1 MQMKHLIIFA
11 LAGIVLLI
19 GFNMFNSNRHESRI
33 AAATSSTTSPA
44 TAISSEDTVNTNTNT
59 NTNTDIASQP
69 LGKQPK
75 AILDNATAQI
85 EQAEQVNQ
93 ERVEQMSDAQ

>member
-1 MQMKHLIIFA
+1 MQMKYLIIFA

-44 TAISSEDTVNTNTNT
+44 TAISSEDTVNTNT
-59 NTNTDIASQP
+59 DIASQP

-93 ERVEQMSDAQ
+93 ERVEQMSAAQ

>member
-33 AAATSSTTSPA
+33 AAATSSTTISPD
-44 TAISSEDTVNTNTNT
+44 TTTSSEDTV

-93 ERVEQMSDAQ
+93 ERVEQMSAAQ

>member
-44 TAISSEDTVNTNTNT
+44 TAISSEDTVNTNT
-59 NTNTDIASQP
+59 DIASQP

-93 ERVEQMSDAQ
+93 ERVEQMSAAQ

>member
-11 LAGIVLLI
+11 LAGIAILI
-19 GFNMFNSNRHESRI
+19 GFNVVNSNRHESRMDEVANSSVT
-33 AAATSSTTSPA
+33 AASPD
-44 TAISSEDTVNTNTNT
+44 TAISSENDVNAT
-59 NTNTDIASQP
+59 TDIASQP

-85 EQAEQVNQ
+85 EQAEQLNQ

>member
-33 AAATSSTTSPA
+33 AAATSSTTTTTSPA
-44 TAISSEDTVNTNTNT
+44 TAISSEDTVNTNT
-59 NTNTDIASQP
+59 DIASQP
-69 LGKQPK
+69 LGQQPK

>member
-33 AAATSSTTSPA
+33 AAATSSITSPD
-44 TAISSEDTVNTNTNT
+44 TTISSEDTVNVT
-59 NTNTDIASQP
+59 TDIANQP
-69 LGKQPK
+69 LGQQPK

>member
-44 TAISSEDTVNTNTNT
+44 TAISSEDTVNTNT
-59 NTNTDIASQP
+59 DIASQP

-85 EQAEQVNQ
+85 EQAEQVSQ
-93 ERVEQMSDAQ
+93 ERVEQMSAAQ

>member
-1 MQMKHLIIFA
+1 MQKKHLIIFA

-44 TAISSEDTVNTNTNT
+44 TAISSEDTVNTNT
-59 NTNTDIASQP
+59 DIASQP

-93 ERVEQMSDAQ
+93 ERVEQMSAAQ

>member
-33 AAATSSTTSPA
+33 AAATSSTTSLA
-44 TAISSEDTVNTNTNT
+44 TAISSEDTVNTNT
-59 NTNTDIASQP
+59 DIASQP
-69 LGKQPK
+69 LGQQPK

-93 ERVEQMSDAQ
+93 ERLEQMSDAQ

>member
-33 AAATSSTTSPA
+33 AAATSSTTSPD
-44 TAISSEDTVNTNTNT
+44 TTISSEDTVNVT
-59 NTNTDIASQP
+59 TDIANQP

-85 EQAEQVNQ
+85 EQAEQVNK
-93 ERVEQMSDAQ
+93 ERVEQMSAAQ

>member
-33 AAATSSTTSPA
+33 AAATSSTTISPD
-44 TAISSEDTVNTNTNT
+44 TTTSSEDTVNTD
-59 NTNTDIASQP
+59 TDIASQP

-93 ERVEQMSDAQ
+93 ERVEQMSAAQ

>member
-11 LAGIVLLI
+11 LAGIVILI

-33 AAATSSTTSPA
+33 AATTSSIATSIPPD
-44 TAISSEDTVNTNTNT
+44 TAISSEGNTVS
-59 NTNTDIASQP
+59 TNTDIASQP

-75 AILDNATAQI
+75 AILDKATAKI

-93 ERVEQMSDAQ
+93 DRVEQMSDAQ

>member
-33 AAATSSTTSPA
+33 AAATSSITSPA
-44 TAISSEDTVNTNTNT
+44 TTISSEDTVNVT
-59 NTNTDIASQP
+59 TDIASQP

-93 ERVEQMSDAQ
+93 ERVEQMSAAQ

>member
-11 LAGIVLLI
+11 LAGIVMLI
-19 GFNMFNSNRHESRI
+19 GFNVVNSNRHESRI
-33 AAATSSTTSPA
+33 AATTSSSTTPIPPDN
-44 TAISSEDTVNTNTNT
+44 TISSEDEVNAT
-59 NTNTDIASQP
+59 TDIASQP

-75 AILDNATAQI
+75 AIIDNATAQI

>member
-19 GFNMFNSNRHESRI
+19 GFNIFNSNRHESRI

-44 TAISSEDTVNTNTNT
+44 TAISSEDTVNTNT
-59 NTNTDIASQP
+59 DIASQP

-75 AILDNATAQI
+75 AILNNATAQI

-93 ERVEQMSDAQ
+93 ERVEQMSAAQ

>member
-11 LAGIVLLI
+11 LVGIVILI
-19 GFNMFNSNRHESRI
+19 GFNMFNSSRHESRI
-33 AAATSSTTSPA
+33 AATTSSSATPA
-44 TAISSEDTVNTNTNT
+44 AQDTAISSEGNTANT
-59 NTNTDIASQP
+59 TDIASEP

-75 AILDNATAQI
+75 AILNNATAQI

-93 ERVEQMSDAQ
+93 ERVEQMSNAQ

>member
-44 TAISSEDTVNTNTNT
+44 TAISSEDTVNVT
-59 NTNTDIASQP
+59 TDIANQP

>member
-11 LAGIVLLI
+11 LAGIVILI
-19 GFNMFNSNRHESRI
+19 GFNMINSNRHESRI
-33 AAATSSTTSPA
+33 EEVANSSATPASPD
-44 TAISSEDTVNTNTNT
+44 TAISSEDTVNAT
-59 NTNTDIASQP
+59 TDIASQP

-75 AILDNATAQI
+75 AIIDNATAKI
-85 EQAEQVNQ
+85 EKAEQVNQ

>member
-33 AAATSSTTSPA
+33 AAATSTTTSPA
-44 TAISSEDTVNTNTNT
+44 TAISSEDTVNVT
-59 NTNTDIASQP
+59 TDIANQP

>member
-44 TAISSEDTVNTNTNT
+44 TAISSEDTVNTNT
-59 NTNTDIASQP
+59 DIASQP

-85 EQAEQVNQ
+85 EQAEQLNQ

>member
-59 NTNTDIASQP
+59 DIASQP

-93 ERVEQMSDAQ
+93 ERVEQMSAAQ

>member
-33 AAATSSTTSPA
+33 EAATSSTTSPA
-44 TAISSEDTVNTNTNT
+44 TAISSEDTV

-85 EQAEQVNQ
+85 EQAEQVSQ
-93 ERVEQMSDAQ
+93 ERVEQMSAAQ

>member
-33 AAATSSTTSPA
+33 AAATSSTTISPD
-44 TAISSEDTVNTNTNT
+44 TTTSSEDTVNT

-85 EQAEQVNQ
+85 EQAEQVNK
-93 ERVEQMSDAQ
+93 ERVEQMSAAQ

>member
-11 LAGIVLLI
+11 LVGIVILI
-19 GFNMFNSNRHESRI
+19 GFNMFNSSRHESRI
-33 AAATSSTTSPA
+33 AATTSSSAMPA
-44 TAISSEDTVNTNTNT
+44 APDTAISSEVNTV
-59 NTNTDIASQP
+59 NTNTDIANQAI
-69 LGKQPK
+69 GKQPK

-93 ERVEQMSDAQ
+93 ERVEQMSNAQ

>member
-11 LAGIVLLI
+11 LAGIVILI
-19 GFNMFNSNRHESRI
+19 GFNMFNSSRHESRI
-33 AAATSSTTSPA
+33 AATTSSSTTPIPPA
-44 TAISSEDTVNTNTNT
+44 TAISSEGNPVNTT
-59 NTNTDIASQP
+59 TDIASQP

-75 AILDNATAQI
+75 AILDNATAKI

-93 ERVEQMSDAQ
+93 DRVEQMSDAQ

>member
-44 TAISSEDTVNTNTNT
+44 TAISSEDTVNTNT
-59 NTNTDIASQP
+59 DIASQP
-69 LGKQPK
+69 LGQQPK

-93 ERVEQMSDAQ
+93 ERLEQMSDAQ

>member
-11 LAGIVLLI
+11 LAGIILLI

-33 AAATSSTTSPA
+33 AAATSSTTISPD
-44 TAISSEDTVNTNTNT
+44 TTTSSEDTV

-93 ERVEQMSDAQ
+93 ERVEQMSAAQ